1 MEKLTKTER
10 AGLVAAIIA
19 TILILGAACIFRLC
33 SAGNA
38 TETSKSEIEQFIQQ
52 AEKFKADSFPATK
65 KEKEKKTH
73 PNPINP
79 LRQPLER
86 N

>member
-33 SAGNA
+33 STGNA
-38 TETSKSEIEQFIQQ
+38 TERKI
-52 AEKFKADSFPATK
+52 
-65 KEKEKKTH
+65 
-73 PNPINP
+73 
-79 LRQPLER
+79 
-86 N
+86 